1 MNTVTIIFSIAT
13 FLSLILLI
21 LSIVL
26 PEEIK
31 KKNGEVGKLP
41 AIFSWIKNEATA
53 LICLVFFISFG
64 ILAGYSA
71 IDKCKHCDR
80 IVTSAYCIYC
90 GEKNDGYVDNVSPLA
105 GKNIC
110 PECRLPCDT
119 PYCGDCGTQ
128 TVFVD
133 E

>member
-1 MNTVTIIFSIAT
+1 MNIVTILFCIAT
-13 FLSLILLI
+13 FLSLTLLV

-31 KKNGEVGKLP
+31 KKNGKVLRLP
-41 AIFSWIKNEATA
+41 AALLWIKHEATA
-53 LICLVFFISFG
+53 LLCLSLCISFG
-64 ILAGYSA
+64 ILAAYSA

-80 IVTSAYCIYC
+80 VVTSAYCIYC
-90 GEKNDGYVDNVSPLA
+90 GEKNDDYIDNVSTLA

-110 PECRLPCDT
+110 PECQLPCDT

-133 E
+133 K